1 MVPRPS
7 CSAGAARS
15 ILHRP
20 PGRTSRGCVWL
31 CCARPPVLTQGK
43 GGSGTR
49 ARRELSPYSRTR
61 PSRRAARSGERS
73 PAAVPPTAPQPQPGG
88 SDSPEGA
95 FRRRKTNE
103 IPNPRPSIA
112 LPNSPRP
119 GPDHTERRP
128 PGPVPTAPTPGAARV
143 SGEAFSVR
151 AAPSGRGYLRARAAE
166 ELLRPCPRAAGLK
179 SPTAAAGQCREEGAG
194 AGRRREAGA
203 LPGGGEGTGPPA
215 AAVPLRAVAPPL
227 GVWRKAGAGLKE
239 TASYERPGAG
249 SRQRTARRW
258 RRERRA
264 RPAPPCR

>member
-1 MVPRPS
+1 MAPRPP
-7 CSAGAARS
+7 CSMGAARS
-15 ILHRP
+15 IQHRP
-20 PGRTSRGCVWL
+20 PGCTSRGCIRL
-31 CCARPPVLTQGK
+31 CRARQPILTQGR
-43 GGSGTR
+43 GGSGAGT
-49 ARRELSPYSRTR
+49 RRELSPYSRTR
-61 PSRRAARSGERS
+61 PPRRAARSGQQS
-73 PAAVPPTAPQPQPGG
+73 PAAVSPTSPQPQPGG
-88 SDSPEGA
+88 SGSPEGA
-95 FRRRKTNE
+95 FRRGKANE
-103 IPNPRPSIA
+103 MPNPRPSIA

-119 GPDHTERRP
+119 GPDPTERRP
-128 PGPVPTAPTPGAARV
+128 PGPVPAAPTPGAPRV

-166 ELLRPCPRAAGLK
+166 ELLRPCPGAAGLK
-179 SPTAAAGQCREEGAG
+179 SPSAAAGQCREEGAG